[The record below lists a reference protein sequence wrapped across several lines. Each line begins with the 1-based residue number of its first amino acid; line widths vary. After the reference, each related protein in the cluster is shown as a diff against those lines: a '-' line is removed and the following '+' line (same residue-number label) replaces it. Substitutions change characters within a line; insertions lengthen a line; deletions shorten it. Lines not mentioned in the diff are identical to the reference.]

1 MAKKSS
7 GKHYTSKGER
17 NSVNSKTLNGIRA
30 EKYAGD
36 KMLDIQRAYLKGQ
49 NPWITLDNPN
59 KEQTNKTKI
68 RVRVNDMLGH
78 PKERAK
84 KMFQMPGA

>member
-7 GKHYTSKGER
+7 GKTYTSKGER
-17 NSVNSKTLNGIRA
+17 KSVKSSVLNSIRA
-30 EKYAGD
+30 DKNPGD

-59 KEQTNKTKI
+59 KEQTNKKKI

-84 KMFQMPGA
+84 KLFQMPGA

>member
-7 GKHYTSKGER
+7 GKTYTSKGER
-17 NSVNSKTLNGIRA
+17 KSVKQSVLNSIKA
-30 EKYAGD
+30 DKYEGD

-59 KEQTNKTKI
+59 KEQTNKKKI

-84 KMFQMPGA
+84 KLFQMSGA

>member
-17 NSVNSKTLNGIRA
+17 NSVKSSTLNGIRA
-30 EKYAGD
+30 EKYEGD

-49 NPWITLDNPN
+49 NPWITIDNPN
-59 KEQTNKTKI
+59 KEQTGKKRI
-68 RVRVNDMLGH
+68 RVRANDMMGH

-84 KMFQMPGA
+84 KMFQMSGA